1 MKNIQ
6 THNAAF
12 SQAAPEVTF
21 LRQPEVLRRLANMP
35 KSTYN
40 AGVKTGRYVAPI
52 KLSERSAAYRK
63 DEIDLL
69 CLMLSEGFC
78 WRERDTEAW
87 QKVYAEITA
96 EHEAFLKQEA
106 EIAGGAA

>member
-1 MKNIQ
+1 MK
-6 THNAAF
+6 
-12 SQAAPEVTF
+12 EVTF

-35 KSTYN
+35 KSTYT
-40 AGVKTGRYVAPI
+40 AGVRSGRYVPPI

-63 DEIDLL
+63 HEIDLL

-87 QKVYAEITA
+87 LKRYAEITTST
-96 EHEAFLKQEA
+96 EV
-106 EIAGGAA
+106 AA